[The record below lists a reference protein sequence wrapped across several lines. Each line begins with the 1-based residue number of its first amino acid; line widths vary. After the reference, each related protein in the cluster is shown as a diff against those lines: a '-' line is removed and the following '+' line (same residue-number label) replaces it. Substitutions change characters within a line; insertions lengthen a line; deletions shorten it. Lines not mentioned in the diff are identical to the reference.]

1 METAQLEPNI
11 FWVAWS
17 VLSFVF
23 AVGFLWAV
31 VWIVRRLRSVSALE
45 RRVNELERRAADQE
59 LVKPSSSES

>member
-31 VWIVRRLRSVSALE
+31 VWIVRRLQSISALE
-45 RRVNELERRAADQE
+45 RRVNELERRPADQE